1 LDFFFP
7 SGSFLEQFIVGA
19 LISDAYFHGSS
30 SQSFFFFEQVA
41 LKYLGPN
48 VCRVFATTS
57 AHRTV
62 PHDPLLHQ
70 FPKKKIHLV
79 WWEKELAH
87 LSKKERRLKAALMI
101 YAAWNIYME
110 DEKQKDL

>member
-1 LDFFFP
+1 MTRFSINF
-7 SGSFLEQFIVGA
+7 QK
-19 LISDAYFHGSS
+19 
-30 SQSFFFFEQVA
+30 Q
-41 LKYLGPN
+41 
-48 VCRVFATTS
+48 
-57 AHRTV
+57 
-62 PHDPLLHQ
+62 
-70 FPKKKIHLV
+70 KKIHLV